1 MLERLNRNTKREPV
15 EHAPHEGKESELH
28 ERIMDYCR
36 SKGWQFI
43 HSRTDKPSTN
53 QLGCPDFLIAAN
65 DGVTFWIECKRKGS
79 KPTTHQLGT
88 ILALKLLGHRAGIIF
103 SFQEF
108 LDFVNTKG
116 GDAS

>member
-1 MLERLNRNTKREPV
+1 MEALARLSR
-15 EHAPHEGKESELH
+15 HAPPALADEKEIGKDGLH
-28 ERIMDYCR
+28 EKIMDYCR

-53 QLGCPDFLIAAN
+53 QIGCPDFLIAAN

-88 ILALKLLGHRAGIIF
+88 ILALKLLGHRASIVY

-108 LDFVNTKG
+108 LDFVNK
-116 GDAS
+116 DLQ